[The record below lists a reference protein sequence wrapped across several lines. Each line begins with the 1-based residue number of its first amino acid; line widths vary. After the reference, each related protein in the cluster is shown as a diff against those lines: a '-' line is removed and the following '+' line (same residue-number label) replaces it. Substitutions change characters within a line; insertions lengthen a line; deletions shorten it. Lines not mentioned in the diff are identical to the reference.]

1 MIFLEILIYFLVALS
16 LSIDAFSL
24 SVSIGLTIPPIKSR
38 ILLVLFVGIFHF
50 IMPLLGSS
58 IGITFFQNN
67 DISKYLPSFVFLVLA
82 MDLYLNKEDEE
93 FSLFLNLGMILLI
106 AFTVSIDS
114 FSVGI
119 ALGVSSSSII
129 LSSVVISI
137 TSAIFTYL
145 GLMIGSFFQ
154 QTYQKKAKSIG
165 VLLLLGLAI
174 KFLFFQ
180 N

>member
-1 MIFLEILIYFLVALS
+1 
-16 LSIDAFSL
+16 
-24 SVSIGLTIPPIKSR
+24 
-38 ILLVLFVGIFHF
+38 
-50 IMPLLGSS
+50 MPLLGSS

-67 DISKYLPSFVFLVLA
+67 DISKYLPSLVFLVLA
-82 MDLYLNKEDEE
+82 IDLYLNKEEE
-93 FSLFLNLGMILLI
+93 DFSLFLNLGMILLI

-119 ALGVSSSSII
+119 ALGVSSSSIF
-129 LSSVVISI
+129 LSSIVISI

-145 GLMIGSFFQ
+145 GLRIGTLFQ
-154 QTYQKKAKSIG
+154 QTHHKKAKTIG